1 MKLSDLIG
9 APVLSPAGEWLGYAK
24 SAYLCQNLHS
34 LACLVCAD
42 GDEEEFLLPAHTLLS
57 VGDAVIAG
65 SARVKAPVGVPSPVG
80 KPVYNAQGD
89 YLGVGAEFIT
99 GENSVLFVAGQGS
112 VIVFPAEF
120 LTVNET
126 VIVYSDPS
134 EKPSVRRKSAP
145 RARKTQKSPSVSAEA
160 ASTEKVSTPS
170 ADPATVPKSIYPFNL
185 LGKQVRESV
194 SDADGAPLV
203 GAGETI
209 TPEILSRAR
218 RNHCLLA
225 LAANTLTV

>member
-24 SAYLCQNLHS
+24 SAYLCQNLRALS
-34 LACLVCAD
+34 CLVCAD

-65 SARVKAPVGVPSPVG
+65 GARIKAPVGVPSPVG

-99 GENSVLFVAGQGS
+99 GENALLFVAGQGS
-112 VIVFPAEF
+112 VIVFPAEH
-120 LTVNET
+120 LTVSET

-134 EKPSVRRKSAP
+134 EKPTARRKSAV
-145 RARKTQKSPSVSAEA
+145 RARKQQKSPSAPAEA
-160 ASTEKVSTPS
+160 SQPEKENASD
-170 ADPATVPKSIYPFNL
+170 ADPATKSLYPFSL
-185 LGKQVRESV
+185 LGKQARESV

-218 RNHCLLA
+218 RSHCLLA
-225 LAANTLTV
+225 LAASTLTV